1 MDTKINPVVVRV
13 SIGKKEL
20 REIEILPLSVA
31 DQFQLSDLISD
42 CIGNLAKITPN
53 AEDAVLVGMVF
64 EIVRKNLGRIVGLI
78 VREDGGNTVS
88 ILTRVMDF
96 ILRRK
101 PENRLLQD
109 ITNDQ
114 AMEIARIVYST
125 NYEQFVKKVQS
136 LLKMDP
142 DKGGLLGRL
151 SQIF

>member
-1 MDTKINPVVVRV
+1 MDTIINPVVVRV

-31 DQFQLSDLISD
+31 DQFQMSDLISD
-42 CIGNLAKITPN
+42 CVGNLAKIAPN

-64 EIVRKNLGRIVGLI
+64 ETVRKNLWRIIGLI

-88 ILTRVMDF
+88 ILTKAMDF

-101 PENRLLQD
+101 PGNRLLKD

-114 AMEIARIVYST
+114 AMEIARIVYTT
-125 NYEQFVKKVQS
+125 NYEQFIKKVQG
-136 LLKMDP
+136 LLKGDP
-142 DKGGLLGRL
+142 DKSGLLGRL